1 MRSELG
7 LKRIQNFIMSDT
19 EELHVGDFNPSTYEH
34 VLPEGAHDF
43 NDYDSEYEEQHPE
56 LGFTDEQVEAEVAKL
71 DPEDKKF
78 YEEYREFLDTY
89 YRQHGKIIEMPD
101 LIKMIMTG
109 RYPEIPS
116 TTRKEQDELREKLMI
131 ETRKRE
137 MSQQA
142 GLEEEPPR
150 KIRRIVPER
159 IGKIIDV
166 TGDDDPDAPMII
178 KITPGVDPY
187 AQLDLEE
194 EELEYKVGDE
204 TASEIHP
211 DDDDADDLSCITIDS
226 LKHIDNDE
234 VKEIWKGMA
243 KIKQQEGE
251 YYEKLA
257 GMVDEMTP
265 EVIYQT
271 VKTTPRPATALPQCA
286 EDLLTE
292 LGNEELFR
300 RILAVGYMSYQAFEK
315 NRKKR
320 LGETYKPNTIREVAA
335 RFNIST
341 SRLMDLRRGA
351 AINREDTQRAK
362 MLKAEKKEE
371 DRGQN
376 SYRIPCN
383 FTRRTSHSTTIHL
396 QGVKETPN
404 KNKILGPFRDHQI
417 FPK

>member
-1 MRSELG
+1 MHSELG
-7 LKRIQNFIMSDT
+7 LKCIQNFIMSDT

-43 NDYDSEYEEQHPE
+43 NDYDSDYEEQHPE
-56 LGFTDEQVEAEVAKL
+56 LGFTDQQVEAEVAKL

-78 YEEYREFLDTY
+78 YEEYRDFLDTY

-101 LIKMIMTG
+101 LIKLIMMG

-116 TTRKEQDELREKLMI
+116 TTIKEQDELREKLMI

-159 IGKIIDV
+159 IGKITDV
-166 TGDDDPDAPMII
+166 TGDDDPEAPMII

-234 VKEIWKGMA
+234 VKGIWKGMV

-271 VKTTPRPATALPQCA
+271 VQMTPRSATTLPQCA

-292 LGNEELFR
+292 LGNEELFC
-300 RILAVGYMSYQAFEK
+300 RILVVGYMSYQAFEK

-335 RFNIST
+335 RFNILT
-341 SRLMDLRRGA
+341 SRLMDLRQGA

-371 DRGQN
+371 AEGKTPTGSRAASPEEQATPQP
-376 SYRIPCN
+376 S
-383 FTRRTSHSTTIHL
+383 TS
-396 QGVKETPN
+396 KE
-404 KNKILGPFRDHQI
+404 
-417 FPK
+417 

>member
-1 MRSELG
+1 
-7 LKRIQNFIMSDT
+7 MSDT
-19 EELHVGDFNPSTYEH
+19 EELHIGDFNPSTYEH

-43 NDYDSEYEEQHPE
+43 DNYDSDYAEQHPE

-71 DPEDKKF
+71 DPDDKKL
-78 YEEYREFLDTY
+78 YEEYHEFLDTY

-101 LIKMIMTG
+101 LIKLIMTG

-150 KIRRIVPER
+150 KIRRIVPEMV
-159 IGKIIDV
+159 GKIIDV
-166 TGDDDPDAPMII
+166 TGEDDPDTPTII
-178 KITPGVDPY
+178 KITPGVNPY
-187 AQLDLEE
+187 SQLDMEE

-226 LKHIDNDE
+226 LKYIDNDK
-234 VKEIWKGMA
+234 VKNIWQGMA
-243 KIKQQEGE
+243 KLKRQEGDFYSE
-251 YYEKLA
+251 LA
-257 GMVDEMTP
+257 DMVDEMSPKT
-265 EVIYQT
+265 IYQS
-271 VKTTPRPATALPQCA
+271 VQVTPRPATTLPQCA

-292 LGNEELFR
+292 LGSKELFH

-351 AINREDTQRAK
+351 AINREDTQKAK

-371 DRGQN
+371 TEGKTPTGSRAASPEEQATPQP
-376 SYRIPCN
+376 S
-383 FTRRTSHSTTIHL
+383 TS
-396 QGVKETPN
+396 KE
-404 KNKILGPFRDHQI
+404 
-417 FPK
+417 

>member
-1 MRSELG
+1 M
-7 LKRIQNFIMSDT
+7 MSDI
-19 EELHVGDFNPSTYEH
+19 EEIHVGDFNPSTYEH

-43 NDYDSEYEEQHPE
+43 DDYDSEYEEKHPE

-71 DPEDKKF
+71 NPEDKKF
-78 YEEYREFLDTY
+78 YEEYRGFLDAY
-89 YRQHGKIIEMPD
+89 YRQHGKIIEIAD
-101 LIKMIMTG
+101 LIKLIMTG

-116 TTRKEQDELREKLMI
+116 TTRKEQEELREKLMV

-166 TGDDDPDAPMII
+166 TGDDDPDAPTII
-178 KITPGVDPY
+178 KITPGMDPY

-211 DDDDADDLSCITIDS
+211 DDADADDLSCITIDS
-226 LKHIDNDE
+226 LKHIDNDK
-234 VKEIWKGMA
+234 VKEIWAGMA
-243 KIKQQEGE
+243 KLKHREGE
-251 YYEKLA
+251 YYEQLA

-265 EVIYQT
+265 EVIYQS
-271 VKTTPRPATALPQCA
+271 VQATPRPSTNVPTCA
-286 EDLLTE
+286 DELLEE
-292 LGNEELFR
+292 LGSAELFKR
-300 RILAVGYMSYQAFEK
+300 VLAIGYMDWQGFEK
-315 NRKKR
+315 NRRKR
-320 LGETYKPNTIREVAA
+320 LGEKYKPNTIREVATK
-335 RFNIST
+335 FGIST

-351 AINREDTQRAK
+351 AINREGHPVQQNVEGR
-362 MLKAEKKEE
+362 KEGRS
-371 DRGQN
+371 RGQD

-383 FTRRTSHSTTIHL
+383 FPRRTSHAPAIHL
-396 QGVKETPN
+396 QGVERGST
-404 KNKILGPFRDHQI
+404 KNKFLGPFRDHQI

>member
-1 MRSELG
+1 
-7 LKRIQNFIMSDT
+7 MSDT
-19 EELHVGDFNPSTYEH
+19 EDLNVGDFDPSTYQH

-43 NDYDSEYEEQHPE
+43 QDYDSDYAEQHPE

-78 YEEYREFLDTY
+78 YEEYRDFLDAY
-89 YRQHGKIIEMPD
+89 YRQHGRIIELPD
-101 LIKMIMTG
+101 LIKLIMTG

-116 TTRKEQDELREKLMI
+116 TTRKEQEDLREKLMV

-150 KIRRIVPER
+150 KVRRVVPEM

-166 TGDDDPDAPMII
+166 TGEEDPDAPTIV
-178 KITPGVDPY
+178 KITPGVNPY
-187 AQLDLEE
+187 LQLDREE
-194 EELEYKVGDE
+194 AELEYKVGDE
-204 TASEIHP
+204 SASDIHP
-211 DDDDADDLSCITIDS
+211 DDASADDLSCITIDS
-226 LKHIDNDE
+226 LKYIDNNK
-234 VKEIWKGMA
+234 VKNIWQGMA
-243 KIKQQEGE
+243 KLKRQEGD
-251 YYEKLA
+251 YYSELA
-257 GMVDEMTP
+257 EMVDEMSP
-265 EVIYQT
+265 ETIYQS
-271 VKTTPRPATALPQCA
+271 VQATPRPSTALPQCA

-292 LGNEELFR
+292 LGSEELFR

-320 LGETYKPNTIREVAA
+320 LGEIYKPNTVREVAA

-351 AINREDTQRAK
+351 AINREDTQRSK

-371 DRGQN
+371 AEGKTPTGSRAASPEEQ
-376 SYRIPCN
+376 STPQPS
-383 FTRRTSHSTTIHL
+383 TS
-396 QGVKETPN
+396 KE
-404 KNKILGPFRDHQI
+404 
-417 FPK
+417 

>member
-1 MRSELG
+1 MRSELS

-19 EELHVGDFNPSTYEH
+19 EELHIGDFNPSTYEH

-56 LGFTDEQVEAEVAKL
+56 LGFTDEPVGAEVAKL

-78 YEEYREFLDTY
+78 FQEYREFLDTY

-101 LIKMIMTG
+101 LIKLIMTG
-109 RYPEIPS
+109 WYPEIPS
-116 TTRKEQDELREKLMI
+116 TTKKEQDELRDKLLI

-159 IGKIIDV
+159 IGKIIDF
-166 TGDDDPDAPMII
+166 TGDDDPDAPVII

-226 LKHIDNDE
+226 LKYIDNDK
-234 VKEIWKGMA
+234 VKNIWQGMA
-243 KIKQQEGE
+243 KLKRQEGD
-251 YYEKLA
+251 YYSELA
-257 GMVDEMTP
+257 DMWMKCHP
-265 EVIYQT
+265 
-271 VKTTPRPATALPQCA
+271 
-286 EDLLTE
+286 
-292 LGNEELFR
+292 
-300 RILAVGYMSYQAFEK
+300 
-315 NRKKR
+315 
-320 LGETYKPNTIREVAA
+320 KP
-335 RFNIST
+335 ST
-341 SRLMDLRRGA
+341 SQYRRLPGPPQPYP
-351 AINREDTQRAK
+351 NV
-362 MLKAEKKEE
+362 LKT
-371 DRGQN
+371 
-376 SYRIPCN
+376 
-383 FTRRTSHSTTIHL
+383 F
-396 QGVKETPN
+396 
-404 KNKILGPFRDHQI
+404 
-417 FPK
+417 

>member
-1 MRSELG
+1 
-7 LKRIQNFIMSDT
+7 MSDT
-19 EELHVGDFNPSTYEH
+19 EELNVGDFDPSTYQH

-43 NDYDSEYEEQHPE
+43 DDYDSDYAEQHPE

-71 DPEDKKF
+71 DPDDKKL
-78 YEEYREFLDTY
+78 YEEYRDFLDTY

-101 LIKMIMTG
+101 LIKLIMTG

-116 TTRKEQDELREKLMI
+116 TTRKEQEDLREKLMV

-150 KIRRIVPER
+150 KVRRVVPEM

-166 TGDDDPDAPMII
+166 TGEEDPDAPTIV
-178 KITPGVDPY
+178 KITPGVNPY
-187 AQLDLEE
+187 LQLDREE
-194 EELEYKVGDE
+194 AELEYKVGDE
-204 TASEIHP
+204 SASDIHP
-211 DDDDADDLSCITIDS
+211 DDVSADDLSCITIDS
-226 LKHIDNDE
+226 LKYIDNDK
-234 VKEIWKGMA
+234 VKNIWQGMA
-243 KIKQQEGE
+243 KLKRQEGD
-251 YYEKLA
+251 YYSELA
-257 GMVDEMTP
+257 EMVDEMSP
-265 EVIYQT
+265 ETIYQS
-271 VKTTPRPATALPQCA
+271 VQATPRPSTALPQCA

-292 LGNEELFR
+292 LGSEELFR

-320 LGETYKPNTIREVAA
+320 LGETYKPDTVREVAA

-351 AINREDTQRAK
+351 AINREDTQRSK

-371 DRGQN
+371 AEGKTPTGSRAASPEEQATPQP
-376 SYRIPCN
+376 S
-383 FTRRTSHSTTIHL
+383 TS
-396 QGVKETPN
+396 KE
-404 KNKILGPFRDHQI
+404 
-417 FPK
+417 